1 MLKKHS
7 IIPLVLN
14 NAPAAVAEK
23 PKTTASAFRTVVFN
37 LGKVKTKHETLEG
50 EDHLVI
56 PMVMLTV
63 GVHNGSAGPLY
74 YPETELGRTPQVW
87 NAKPIT
93 LGHPPGGASGCDPAI
108 INSRKLGVCLNT
120 AFDGRLASE
129 AWLNVKRCKTLCPE
143 LLTRLEKG
151 EAVEVSTG
159 LWTENEETPGTW
171 NGEAYTAVARNHKP
185 DHLAVLLD
193 TKGACS
199 LADGAGLLVNE
210 VSFDSRR
217 DLCQTALKAAMGDS
231 DYGYVVDVFD
241 KFFIYN
247 SRKGMFK
254 RNYTTNDT
262 SATLSGEPV
271 EVVRVIQYRTPDGTV
286 VANAERKLDMNKAQL
301 IAALLTNAAGLF
313 SEADKAFLESKD
325 EKALQKIHD
334 TVIKNT
340 TAVTPPALNTT
351 NVTPMPA
358 PVANAAPVAGQ
369 VPSKQTLDESLATL
383 HPDVRRQIVNA
394 INNENRAKE
403 KLITDILTNKMAA
416 TFYTKETLAQK
427 EVNELQ
433 IISNMAG
440 IPNQSSGN
448 GIIPL
453 FGGMAD
459 PAGLPAVQTH
469 NQKALEEVKPE
480 FANPFKK

>member
-1 MLKKHS
+1 MLKKLS
-7 IIPLVLN
+7 PIISLVLN
-14 NAPAAVAEK
+14 ETATAEK
-23 PKTTASAFRTVVFN
+23 PKTVSGFRTVVFN
-37 LGKVKTKHETLEG
+37 LGKVKLRHETLEG
-50 EDHLVI
+50 EEHLVI

-93 LGHPPGGASGCDPAI
+93 LGHPPAGASGCDPAI

-120 AFDGRLASE
+120 TFDGRLASE
-129 AWLNVKRCKTLCPE
+129 AWLNKKRCKTICPE

-151 EAVEVSTG
+151 ESVEVSTG
-159 LWTENEETPGTW
+159 LWTENEEVAGTW

-217 DLCQTALKAAMGDS
+217 DLCQTALKDAMGDS

-247 SRKGMFK
+247 CRNGMFK

-286 VANAERKLDMNKAQL
+286 VANAERKLSMNKAQL
-301 IAALLTNAAGLF
+301 IAALITNAAGLF
-313 SEADKAFLESKD
+313 SEADKGFLESKD

-334 TVIKNT
+334 QMLKNIVGT
-340 TAVTPPALNTT
+340 TTNAVVTPPA
-351 NVTPMPA
+351 A
-358 PVANAAPVAGQ
+358 PVGATPLAPVLNATPVAGKA
-369 VPSKQTLDESLATL
+369 PSLEESLTAL
-383 HPDVRRQIVNA
+383 HPDVRRVVVNA

-403 KLITDILTNKMAA
+403 KLITDILTNKVAA
-416 TFYTKETLAQK
+416 TFYTKENLAIK
-427 EVNELQ
+427 NVDELQ
-433 IISNMAG
+433 IIANMAG
-440 IPNQSSGN
+440 IPAQSGH
-448 GIIPL
+448 GVIPL

-459 PAGLPAVQTH
+459 PAGLPATQAH
-469 NQKALEEVKPE
+469 NQAPLEDAKVE